1 MARLPVGILVDE
13 KRLRQV
19 LLNLLGNAIKFT
31 AHGGVTLQVSGSDT
45 WQATSNGSQLP
56 PLVTRHSPDLS
67 GGRALGQGSLITF
80 EVTDSGVGISADDV
94 PRLFRPFEQ
103 VGSAGQRADGA
114 GLGLAIS
121 QRLLQRM
128 GSALQVESQVGHG
141 STFWFDLSVPVTTE
155 APELKLPSSR
165 PVLGYAG
172 PRRTILVV
180 DDSSYNRAFLVD
192 LLTPLG
198 FTLVE
203 AADGEAALTQVRALR
218 PDAILM
224 DLRMPGMSGMAAT
237 QAIRQTEDLREM
249 IIIAIS
255 ASVFDTD
262 RQQSLLAGC
271 NAFLPK
277 PIHVEQLLEVLA
289 TQLRLTWRYA
299 EDARPDP
306 AQPDSADVGT
316 LAPPQEELAALF
328 ELASIGDIL
337 GLQARAAQLEQQHPQ
352 VRPFAHYLGR
362 LADRFELEQALALI
376 ARYQQ
381 SEK

>member
-1 MARLPVGILVDE
+1 
-13 KRLRQV
+13 LRQV

-31 AHGGVTLQVSGSDT
+31 AHGSVTLRVSVVSSPWSIASDNGQ
-45 WQATSNGSQLP
+45 QATDNGQR
-56 PLVTRHSPDLS
+56 TTDEIR
-67 GGRALGQGSLITF
+67 F
-80 EVTDSGVGISADDV
+80 EVVDTGVGISADDA

-103 VGSAGQRADGA
+103 VGSARQRADGA

-121 QRLLQRM
+121 QGLIQRM

-155 APELKLPSSR
+155 ALEKLPSGR
-165 PVLGYAG
+165 PVIGYAG

-198 FTLVE
+198 FTLAE

-224 DLRMPGMSGMAAT
+224 DLRMPGMTGMAAT

-277 PIHVEQLLEVLA
+277 PIRVDQLLELLA
-289 TQLRLTWRYA
+289 THLGLTWHYA
-299 EDARPDP
+299 EGEWPDP
-306 AQPDSADVGT
+306 AQPDGVDPATGV
-316 LAPPQEELAALF
+316 PPPAELARLF
-328 ELASIGDIL
+328 ELAEIGDIL
-337 GLQARAAQLEQQHPQ
+337 GLQARAADLEQRDPRLH
-352 VRPFAHYLGR
+352 PFAQRLGR
-362 LADRFELEQALALI
+362 LAGRFELKQALALI
-376 ARYQQ
+376 ARYRQP
-381 SEK
+381 EE

>member
-1 MARLPVGILVDE
+1 
-13 KRLRQV
+13 
-19 LLNLLGNAIKFT
+19 
-31 AHGGVTLQVSGSDT
+31 VTSHE
-45 WQATSNGSQLP
+45 SQPP
-56 PLVTRHSPDLS
+56 PLVTRHT
-67 GGRALGQGSLITF
+67 SLVTF
-80 EVTDSGVGISADDV
+80 EVTDTGVGISADDV

-103 VGSAGQRADGA
+103 VGSARQRADGA

-155 APELKLPSSR
+155 ALELKLPSSR
-165 PVLGYAG
+165 PVIGYAG

-180 DDSSYNRAFLVD
+180 DDSPYNRAFLVD

-198 FTLVE
+198 FTLAE

-237 QAIRQTEDLREM
+237 QAIRRTEDLREM

-255 ASVFDTD
+255 ASVFDAD

-271 NAFLPK
+271 NAFVPK
-277 PIHVEQLLEVLA
+277 PIRVEQLLEVLA
-289 TQLRLTWRYA
+289 TQLGLTWRYA
-299 EDARPDP
+299 EGERPAR
-306 AQPDSADVGT
+306 AQPDGADTATVV
-316 LAPPQEELAALF
+316 PPPAELALLF
-328 ELASIGDIL
+328 ELAEIGDIL
-337 GLQARAAQLEQQHPQ
+337 GLQARAAYLEQRDPRLH
-352 VRPFAHYLGR
+352 PFAQRLGR

-376 ARYQQ
+376 ARYLQPG
-381 SEK
+381 E